1 MAHCSVTLQVFNAL
15 GFTYVLVI
23 SLVKASVLLLF
34 YNLFG
39 ANKTMRYLIILG
51 IGFAATT
58 CVAFTVYHITA
69 LATCDSAATLSMIRC
84 IEMNVGILC
93 ASVPAVPLFFRQHK
107 LSLGALSSLRYRIFG
122 KTSEKALQ
130 MKNEQKG
137 KSFRGLE
144 LNVTGP
150 SLGMKSKLGTRS
162 KEYMELDENDKRGR

>member
-1 MAHCSVTLQVFNAL
+1 
-15 GFTYVLVI
+15 
-23 SLVKASVLLLF
+23 
-34 YNLFG
+34 
-39 ANKTMRYLIILG
+39 
-51 IGFAATT
+51 
-58 CVAFTVYHITA
+58 
-69 LATCDSAATLSMIRC
+69 
-84 IEMNVGILC
+84 MNVGILC

>member
-23 SLVKASVLLLF
+23 FLVKASVLLLF

-69 LATCDSAATLSMIRC
+69 LATCDSAATLSMIR
-84 IEMNVGILC
+84 
-93 ASVPAVPLFFRQHK
+93 
-107 LSLGALSSLRYRIFG
+107 LGALSSLRYRIFG